1 MTHCLNCGAER
12 DTEVCDSCG
21 LNSSEAEFSL
31 RKKLLN
37 RTAFFVLGSLAF
49 VAVSNRYPPLEL
61 DGILIFI
68 GLLFFLTLGLAI
80 WLERRALRH
89 LELEA
94 LKRVYY
100 GLIPLPW
107 IFSTLMLAN
116 GALDRVPPQVEEA
129 RVVGKFSM
137 GGALPSRRLVV
148 TSWREGH
155 RIERVPVDRV
165 NFDNF
170 NRGDVVEVQALGR
183 IDGPAWHGESSR
195 AAPSLFNHD
204 ISRLRKVKMYRVN
217 GHLAPRPPR

>member
-1 MTHCLNCGAER
+1 MSHCLNCGAER
-12 DTEVCDSCG
+12 ATGVGDWSGWT
-21 LNSSEAEFSL
+21 SSEAEFSL

-37 RTAFFVLGSLAF
+37 RTAFLVLGSLAF

-80 WLERRALRH
+80 WLDRRALRH

-116 GALDRVPPQVEEA
+116 GALDNVPPQVEESPTA
-129 RVVGKFSM
+129 R
-137 GGALPSRRLVV
+137 R
-148 TSWREGH
+148 
-155 RIERVPVDRV
+155 
-165 NFDNF
+165 
-170 NRGDVVEVQALGR
+170 
-183 IDGPAWHGESSR
+183 
-195 AAPSLFNHD
+195 
-204 ISRLRKVKMYRVN
+204 
-217 GHLAPRPPR
+217 

>member
-1 MTHCLNCGAER
+1 MTRCLNCGAER
-12 DTEVCDSCG
+12 DADVCASCG
-21 LNSSEAEFSL
+21 LNSTAAEFSL

-37 RTAFFVLGSLAF
+37 RTAFFVLGALAF
-49 VAVSNRYPPLEL
+49 VASSVRYPPLEL

-68 GLLFFLTLGLAI
+68 GVLFFLTLGLAM

-89 LELEA
+89 VEVEA

-100 GLIPLPW
+100 ALIPVPW
-107 IFSTLMLAN
+107 LLSGLLLAN
-116 GALDRVPPQVEEA
+116 GAFDQAPPQIEEA
-129 RVVGKFSM
+129 RVIGKFSM

-170 NRGDVVEVQALGR
+170 SRGDVIEVKVE
-183 IDGPAWHGESSR
+183 DGLVGIPWVVDVFHR
-195 AAPSLFNHD
+195 
-204 ISRLRKVKMYRVN
+204 
-217 GHLAPRPPR
+217 